1 MQFGVS
7 IEMHIR
13 VTGINAGSACRDF
26 DINEDGN
33 QGGGKR
39 RCGRVSR
46 DGGGVAENF
55 LEQKFRRKRLQKKF
69 NQSFRL
75 FKITKKMA
83 QINLSYLLYSDV
95 IHNEE
100 IKRKF
105 FD

>member
-1 MQFGVS
+1 MKG
-7 IEMHIR
+7 EADLGEGGEGIR
-13 VTGINAGSACRDF
+13 R
-26 DINEDGN
+26 
-33 QGGGKR
+33 
-39 RCGRVSR
+39 
-46 DGGGVAENF
+46 GGVAENF

>member
-46 DGGGVAENF
+46 DGGGGVVG
-55 LEQKFRRKRLQKKF
+55 KKK
-69 NQSFRL
+69 Q
-75 FKITKKMA
+75 
-83 QINLSYLLYSDV
+83 D
-95 IHNEE
+95 
-100 IKRKF
+100 
-105 FD
+105 FDM